1 MQTTTSQVHLVPL
14 LKQNSFFIKKKKKKE
29 EQNIIANI
37 LWRR

>member
-1 MQTTTSQVHLVPL
+1 MQTTMSQVHLVPL
-14 LKQNSFFIKKKKKKE
+14 LKQNSFFIKKKKKE